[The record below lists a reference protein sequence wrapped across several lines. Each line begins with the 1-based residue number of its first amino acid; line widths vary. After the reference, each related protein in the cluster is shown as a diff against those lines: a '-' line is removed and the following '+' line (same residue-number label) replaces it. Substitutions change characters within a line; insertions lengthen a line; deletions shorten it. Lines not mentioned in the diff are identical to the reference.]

1 MRPGDLARIY
11 GTCVPA
17 LEDTEVTPGWVW
29 RDEAGVKLDVTRFNS
44 SHLSSCGE
52 TFLVT
57 KRV

>member
-29 RDEAGVKLDVTRFNS
+29 RDEAGEKLDVTRFNS

-52 TFLVT
+52 TFFFF
-57 KRV
+57 